1 MRKVLSFLAAV
12 ILPLAAIGQE
22 KDPLDAIRRD
32 PWKSGTV
39 FYMYDHGIPAQA
51 KAPAGYK
58 SFYISHYGRHGARN
72 HSSSSD
78 FDKIFRLFTTA
89 RQRGLLTERGEEFL
103 KIYEPLYPKLR
114 NCGGDLTP
122 EGAEQQYKIAHNMY
136 RAHRHIFRRGAR
148 IDAVS
153 TTVPRCILTMT
164 AFGDQLLRENP
175 RLQISLQASNST
187 MAFTNPFSLYNPD
200 VQPTDEGY
208 NNKNAWWQKDSQ
220 KMFDEKLDPAAV
232 FSPLIKDLSLL
243 DEISTPRKL
252 EDALFAIAVSAQCN
266 SLIDRRLLDF
276 IPIEEICRLYECHN
290 FRFFASKGPDT
301 LYQKGRQWAF
311 VWRTMQDILDKAD
324 SDLQTGEY
332 AARLRFGHDIIVMS
346 LLVLLDIDGYNKPV
360 GSLDEVS
367 GAFRSYEYPMSLNTQ
382 FVFYK
387 NRKGD
392 VLVRLLY
399 NERDIALPIPDCGTP
414 YFYRWQD
421 FRQYALGRIE
431 KAKQIIATTQA
442 PPKKQ

>member
-1 MRKVLSFLAAV
+1 MNKEDLIRLRENRKKQQRTNYYLVSKKEIEDIRKEYQGRKPSLLLHACCAVCASFPIEFLTQVFDVTIYFNNSNIWPSA
-12 ILPLAAIGQE
+12 E
-22 KDPLDAIRRD
+22 YERRLEEL
-32 PWKSGTV
+32 KR
-39 FYMYDHGIPAQA
+39 
-51 KAPAGYK
+51 
-58 SFYISHYGRHGARN
+58 YISETGNTVKLIITPYDNEAYTR
-72 HSSSSD
+72 
-78 FDKIFRLFTTA
+78 RL
-89 RQRGLLTERGEEFL
+89 
-103 KIYEPLYPKLR
+103 EPMKE
-114 NCGGDLTP
+114 DP
-122 EGAEQQYKIAHNMY
+122 EGAGRCFYCYAY
-136 RAHRHIFRRGAR
+136 RMNEAYRYAAEHHF
-148 IDAVS
+148 DYF
-153 TTVPRCILTMT
+153 TTVMS
-164 AFGDQLLRENP
+164 
-175 RLQISLQASNST
+175 ISR
-187 MAFTNPFSLYNPD
+187 
-200 VQPTDEGY
+200 
-208 NNKNAWWQKDSQ
+208 QKDSQ

-382 FVFYK
+382 FIFYK